1 LNKWTIKNNYPLPL
15 ILDIIKN
22 INTKKVFIKLDLH
35 WGYNNVQIKEDD
47 EWKVVFVTLEE
58 LFEPTVMFF
67 RLTNFLAMFQ
77 MIINEILWDLI
88 NTEKVV
94 SFIDEIIVETKK
106 KKGYDEIVEEV
117 VKILAENDLYMKLE
131 KCKWKV

>member
-1 LNKWTIKNNYPLPL
+1 
-15 ILDIIKN
+15 
-22 INTKKVFIKLDLH
+22 
-35 WGYNNVQIKEDD
+35 
-47 EWKVVFVTLEE
+47 
-58 LFEPTVMFF
+58 
-67 RLTNFLAMFQ
+67 